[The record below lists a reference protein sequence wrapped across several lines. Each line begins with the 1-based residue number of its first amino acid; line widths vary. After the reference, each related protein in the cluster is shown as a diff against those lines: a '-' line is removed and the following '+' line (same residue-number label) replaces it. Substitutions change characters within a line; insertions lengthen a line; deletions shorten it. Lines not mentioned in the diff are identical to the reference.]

1 MEHGITRRNQLLQQQ
16 NMDALG
22 AASSAAQLLAALKE
36 RLVVILEAYQP
47 QGLQVEALISEF
59 SNAYGEPL
67 PCDAWQRLTGKKIK
81 PRDFI
86 DMMLDALVIL
96 PGVAG
101 GGAGSGK
108 ERVALS
114 SQTEAGAQE
123 VQQERVAQ
131 LRVVEQT
138 EAGAQEVQQSLP
150 PAPAAPQQPERPAK
164 QQLVPPGCGAHT
176 EGVAAQSPAIGAPK
190 FGIEMEDDDGGH
202 GSVAVGAE
210 RVKGAKG
217 AGAAGSDLSEY
228 KEYVRQMVAHSG
240 GRGMHSSGFRV

>member
-108 ERVALS
+108 ERVALK
-114 SQTEAGAQE
+114 EAGAQ
-123 VQQERVAQ
+123 V
-131 LRVVEQT
+131 
-138 EAGAQEVQQSLP
+138 VQQSLP
-150 PAPAAPQQPERPAK
+150 PATAVPQQPQQPAK
-164 QQLVPPGCGAHT
+164 QQLVPPGCGAHK

-240 GRGMHSSGFRV
+240 GRGMHSSQGLGFIWLFKV

>member
-67 PCDAWQRLTGKKIK
+67 PCDAWQRLTGKKVK

-108 ERVALS
+108 ERVALK
-114 SQTEAGAQE
+114 EAGAQ
-123 VQQERVAQ
+123 V
-131 LRVVEQT
+131 
-138 EAGAQEVQQSLP
+138 VQQSLP
-150 PAPAAPQQPERPAK
+150 PATAVPQQPQQPAK
-164 QQLVPPGCGAHT
+164 QQLVPPGCGAHK

-240 GRGMHSSGFRV
+240 GRGMHSSGFRVQSLGFRVRALI

>member
-67 PCDAWQRLTGKKIK
+67 PCDAWQRLTGKKVK

-108 ERVALS
+108 ERVALK
-114 SQTEAGAQE
+114 EAGAQ
-123 VQQERVAQ
+123 V
-131 LRVVEQT
+131 
-138 EAGAQEVQQSLP
+138 VQQSLP
-150 PAPAAPQQPERPAK
+150 PATAVPQQPQQPAK
-164 QQLVPPGCGAHT
+164 QQLVPPGCGADK

-210 RVKGAKG
+210 RVKVKGAKG

>member
-1 MEHGITRRNQLLQQQ
+1 MEHGISRRKQLQQQQ
-16 NMDALG
+16 NMDSLG
-22 AASSAAQLLAALKE
+22 AASSAAQLLAALQE

-86 DMMLDALVIL
+86 DMMLDALVIF

-108 ERVALS
+108 ERVALK
-114 SQTEAGAQE
+114 
-123 VQQERVAQ
+123 
-131 LRVVEQT
+131 

-164 QQLVPPGCGAHT
+164 QQLVPPGCGAHK

-210 RVKGAKG
+210 RVRGAKG

-240 GRGMHSSGFRV
+240 GRGMHSSQGLGFIWLFKV